1 MTRKPRVHYED
12 AIYHVIVRGNNR
24 ESVFA
29 EDEEK
34 RKYLNILADYKQ
46 RYGFNLFAY
55 VIMSNHAHL
64 LIQVKTVP
72 LSKIMQG
79 IQLRYTRYYNQHY
92 HRTGHAFEQR
102 YKAFLC
108 QDENY
113 LFTLLCYIHQNPIR
127 ANFPEGFTYPWSS
140 HHDYLGFSSL
150 VDNSFIFD
158 ILHPDKDVAI
168 RQYLEIVG
176 APIDNP
182 HYKHQN
188 YEKTPPHQKPETKM
202 KHSSHLMSW
211 KELITQIVTEENV
224 NLHQLIGKC
233 RLHHI
238 SAARRRLVYEAIE
251 NNLLTRQQLAKE
263 LSLDYSRISQLYQE
277 FKQSMVTEKLN
288 FEKAQ
293 T

>member
-29 EDEEK
+29 VDEDK

-46 RYGFNLFAY
+46 RYGFNLYAY

-79 IQLRYTRYYNQHY
+79 IQLRYTRYYNQHCQ
-92 HRTGHAFEQR
+92 HTGHVFEQR

-108 QDENY
+108 QDEKY
-113 LFTLLCYIHQNPIR
+113 LLTLLCYIHQNPIR
-127 ANFPEGFTYPWSS
+127 ANFQEGFTYPWSS
-140 HHDYLGFSSL
+140 HHAYHLGFSSL
-150 VDNSFIFD
+150 VESSFILD
-158 ILHPDKDVAI
+158 MLHTNKDVAI
-168 RQYLEIVG
+168 RQYLEMIG
-176 APIDNP
+176 APINKPDS
-182 HYKHQN
+182 KHEN
-188 YEKTPPHQKPETKM
+188 HEKTQPYQKPAAKIE
-202 KHSSHLMSW
+202 HSSSLISW
-211 KELITQIVTEENV
+211 KDLVTQIVTEENV

-233 RLHHI
+233 RLHHV
-238 SAARRRLVYEAIE
+238 SSARRRLVYEAIE

-263 LSLDYSRISQLYQE
+263 LSLDSSRISQLYQA
-277 FKQSMVTEKLN
+277 FKQSMLTKKLN
-288 FEKAQ
+288 F
-293 T
+293 